1 MTNTKT
7 IIGYNLFSYPT
18 LVVIVLVLL
27 GLSIFLYKQISLE
40 HGKDKSIVFTHFNDG
55 ESKSNDWIFAKLPNW
70 LRWILSLPVAI
81 FVCLTIQFLLSF
93 VIHNMLG
100 WSYQNEVIRTVVI
113 MASVISFIAC
123 FFYCIPKYK
132 TAFTVASSILLLI
145 YFLLYAVLGII
156 NGIEG
161 DIAYGISVIV
171 CICIVVGILLS
182 KDSMD
187 KLV

>member
-1 MTNTKT
+1 
-7 IIGYNLFSYPT
+7 LFSYPT

-100 WSYQNEVIRTVVI
+100 WSYQNEVIRTVVM

-132 TAFTVASSILLLI
+132 TAFTVASSILLSI